1 MNFKKTAI
9 VLVVFIVTFLVWD
22 NLKLTRILLPCEEPV
37 LYTIG
42 TFDRR
47 FGISQKDFLEA
58 LTMAEAIWEK
68 PSGMDLFVYAPE
80 TGKLVVN
87 LIYDYRQET
96 TSTLS
101 DIESV
106 VEEDESAYKLLQ
118 SKYTNLK
125 KAYDS
130 AKGNYE
136 AKVEI
141 FDEKNVLYQEYI
153 EDWNSGDRT
162 SREQFAKLES
172 EKVALQS
179 EARELKLIEIE
190 LNKMVG
196 EINVLVGTLNRLA
209 RSLNLSVEAYNTIGA
224 SRGESFTGGVY
235 YSADGV
241 EGIDIYEFSSHEKLV
256 RILAH
261 ELGHALGLE
270 HVDTQEAV
278 MYYLNEGDAALL
290 AEEGLAALKTLCYTE
305 DIKN

>member
-22 NLKLTRILLPCEEPV
+22 NIKLTRTILPCEAPV

-80 TGKLVVN
+80 MGKLVVN
-87 LIYDYRQET
+87 LIYDYRKEM

-118 SKYTNLK
+118 SKYTSLK

-130 AKGNYE
+130 AKSNYE

-141 FDEKNVLYQEYI
+141 FDEKNVLYQERV

-172 EKVALQS
+172 E
-179 EARELKLIEIE
+179 ERR
-190 LNKMVG
+190 VG
-196 EINVLVGTLNRLA
+196 KEC
-209 RSLNLSVEAYNTIGA
+209 RSRWSPY
-224 SRGESFTGGVY
+224 
-235 YSADGV
+235 
-241 EGIDIYEFSSHEKLV
+241 H
-256 RILAH
+256 
-261 ELGHALGLE
+261 
-270 HVDTQEAV
+270 
-278 MYYLNEGDAALL
+278 
-290 AEEGLAALKTLCYTE
+290 
-305 DIKN
+305 